1 MKLTNRLNRSSKPL
15 RPRRKT
21 WLVSLLATLSICLT
35 LLSSSLTAFAQDA
48 PRNPDVTPVVKATT
62 ASGYELPAGMWVSAE
77 GLALIVT
84 EAMAARKANA
94 VVTGTLALHRSVEC
108 PPIPEDA
115 TPYDWQD
122 VAVGAGGGATVAA
135 ITILILSLTL

>member
-1 MKLTNRLNRSSKPL
+1 
-15 RPRRKT
+15 
-21 WLVSLLATLSICLT
+21 
-35 LLSSSLTAFAQDA
+35 
-48 PRNPDVTPVVKATT
+48 
-62 ASGYELPAGMWVSAE
+62 MWVSAE

-108 PPIPEDA
+108 PPIPEDV